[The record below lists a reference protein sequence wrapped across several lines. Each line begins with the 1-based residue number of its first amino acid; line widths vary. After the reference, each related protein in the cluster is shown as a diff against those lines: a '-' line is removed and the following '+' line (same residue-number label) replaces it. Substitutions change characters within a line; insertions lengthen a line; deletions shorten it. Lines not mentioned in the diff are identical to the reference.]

1 MIIKEKNNTINSILS
16 EMYINTF
23 TESINTVFKT
33 FFSTE
38 LEEDEYIEVVF
49 DSADKQFNKAK
60 HVKTFEEFLF
70 LVKSLDK
77 KFNVTFCPA
86 VRKITEDKKNRRT
99 GLENISRVK
108 GIVLDVEKKN
118 DHNTKKESTE
128 VIKLIDSVYSQL
140 PDELKQA
147 VFYTAYTGGGGQI
160 AIVFNRFLDREKAK
174 EVYEKLKEYLSHV
187 ENVDL
192 MSFNIAGCQ
201 RLIGTTNLKYDVQS
215 FLLWKNPRV
224 VPIDIETF
232 LKGAEESEN
241 AVNELSV
248 EVEKATEKQVV
259 FHRIDKDC
267 IDEIKRR
274 VSFASIFDEIG
285 VQYKRYAHY
294 LSVICP
300 FHSERHP
307 SFVVFFSNSYRDWE
321 LAVDYHDNERYDI
334 ISFVQKYYDISFSKA
349 IEMLAEK
356 AGIKVKKLRG
366 RPKKEEEGE
375 EEEKITDAREFFS
388 ILGVEKILRYVEE
401 EEHHYEFHFQDKD
414 GMRHV
419 LKMAFIDLMY
429 DAKKF
434 LTAWGAKSGIS
445 PIVALNGVKYSWRD
459 ILSSLDEIAEK
470 HEYFYRAS
478 EKELLAEELRQ
489 FIISQP
495 FTDDLDGITMQNAA
509 ALKYVEEEKV
519 YISLTS
525 LATKIRYLAPHLPA
539 SIKKLVELL
548 QYLGC
553 RNKRLKKGEKK
564 YRLWELPGNPEDWR
578 VPAKTKTEQPEI
590 KSEAVEEKEEK
601 RVSETKERKGEKKE
615 EERIVKDFWDWSKV
629 QEEIESVKESEIPF

>member
-1 MIIKEKNNTINSILS
+1 MVIKEKNNTINSILS
-16 EMYINTF
+16 EMYINNF
-23 TESINTVFKT
+23 IESINTVFKT

-38 LEEDEYIEVVF
+38 LEKDEYVEVVF
-49 DSADKQFNKAK
+49 DNADKQFNKAK
-60 HVKTFEEFLF
+60 HVKTFEEFLS
-70 LVKSLDK
+70 LAKSLDK
-77 KFNVTFCPA
+77 KSNVTFCPG
-86 VRKITEDKKNRRT
+86 VRKITEDKKDRRT
-99 GLENISRVK
+99 GLENVSRVK
-108 GIVLDVEKKN
+108 GIVLDIEKKN

-140 PDELKQA
+140 PEELKRA
-147 VFYTAYTGGGGQI
+147 VCYTAYTGGGGQI
-160 AIVFNRFLDREKAK
+160 AIVFNRFLDKEKAK
-174 EVYEKLKEYLSHV
+174 EVYEKLREYLSHV

-192 MSFNIAGCQ
+192 TSFNLAGCQ

-224 VPIDIETF
+224 VPIDIERF
-232 LKGAEESEN
+232 LKSAEESEN

-248 EVEKATEKQVV
+248 EVEKETEKQVV

-267 IDEIKRR
+267 INEIKRR

-285 VQYKRYAHY
+285 VQYKRYARY

-300 FHSERHP
+300 FHPEEHP
-307 SFVVFFSNSYRDWE
+307 SFVVFFSNSSRDWE
-321 LAVDYHDNERYDI
+321 LAIDYHDNERYDI

-356 AGIKVKKLRG
+356 AGIKIKKLRG

-388 ILGVEKILRYVEE
+388 LLGVEKILRYVEE
-401 EEHHYEFHFQDKD
+401 EEHHYEFHFRDMD
-414 GMRHV
+414 GMRCV
-419 LKMAFIDLMY
+419 LKIAFKDLMY

-445 PIVALNGVKYSWRD
+445 PIEALNEVKYSWKD
-459 ILSSLDEIAEK
+459 IVSSLKEIAEK

-495 FTDDLDGITMQNAA
+495 FTDELEGITMQNAV
-509 ALKYVEEEKV
+509 ALKYVEDNKV

-525 LATKIRYLAPHLPA
+525 LATKIRFLAPHLPA

-601 RVSETKERKGEKKE
+601 RVSETKERE
-615 EERIVKDFWDWSKV
+615 DFWDWSKV
-629 QEEIESVKESEIPF
+629 QEEIESVKEDEIPF